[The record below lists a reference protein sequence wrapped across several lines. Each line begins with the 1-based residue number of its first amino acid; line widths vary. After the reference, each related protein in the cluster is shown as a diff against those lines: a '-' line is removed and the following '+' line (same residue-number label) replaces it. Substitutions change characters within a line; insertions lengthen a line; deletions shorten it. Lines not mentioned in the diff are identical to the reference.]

1 LILSGLDIYNIIHH
15 NVNDVSKELKSQC
28 DVEKLRIGISPFSE
42 QNLNPNSYNLTL
54 DTELLC
60 YKSYKLDSRVEND
73 VIQNKIPKSGLEL
86 IPGTLYLAKT
96 VEFTET
102 EGLVPIID
110 GRSSIGR
117 LGVFVHVT
125 AGYGD
130 NGFRGCWT
138 LELACV
144 QPVVIYPG
152 MKLCQIRYQTVSPGY
167 LYDSE
172 KYQDSKEVRPSG
184 IWKEF

>member
-1 LILSGLDIYNIIHH
+1 MH
-15 NVNDVSKELKSQC
+15 
-28 DVEKLRIGISPFSE
+28 IGITPFNE
-42 QNLNPNSYNLTL
+42 ANVNPNSYNLTL
-54 DTELLC
+54 SQDLLM
-60 YKSYKLDSRVEND
+60 YSKFKLDAKKEND
-73 VIQNKIPKSGLEL
+73 VIESKIPKSGLEL
-86 IPGTLYLAKT
+86 MPGTLYLART
-96 VEFTET
+96 EEYTET
-102 EGLVPIID
+102 TGLVPIID

-152 MKLCQIRYQTVSPGY
+152 MKLCQIRYQTVSPGR

-172 KYQDSKEVRPSG
+172 KYQHSHEIRPSG
-184 IWKEF
+184 IWREFI